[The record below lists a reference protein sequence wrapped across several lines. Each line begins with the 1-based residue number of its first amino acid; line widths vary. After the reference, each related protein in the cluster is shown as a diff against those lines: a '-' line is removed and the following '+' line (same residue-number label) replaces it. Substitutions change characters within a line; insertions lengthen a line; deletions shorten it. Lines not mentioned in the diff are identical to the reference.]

1 MDRLDHADR
10 TGAGAGHRQHHLH
23 FDPGRPVTAETAR
36 VRAQD
41 RTVPGDVHAHRA
53 AVPAVV
59 DRRARCALVY
69 AFGSGDF
76 RSRLDLIAGGVF
88 IIWKSTKEIHQ
99 LLVGGEDEA
108 SSARGATFSA
118 VIIQI
123 AIIDLVFSLDSIITA
138 VGMVDRL

>member
-76 RSRLDLIAGGVF
+76 RSRFDPDRWWRFHHRGDPQGGPEAPWTIATRSV
-88 IIWKSTKEIHQ
+88 
-99 LLVGGEDEA
+99 EA
-108 SSARGATFSA
+108 AEHDG
-118 VIIQI
+118 I
-123 AIIDLVFSLDSIITA
+123 
-138 VGMVDRL
+138 